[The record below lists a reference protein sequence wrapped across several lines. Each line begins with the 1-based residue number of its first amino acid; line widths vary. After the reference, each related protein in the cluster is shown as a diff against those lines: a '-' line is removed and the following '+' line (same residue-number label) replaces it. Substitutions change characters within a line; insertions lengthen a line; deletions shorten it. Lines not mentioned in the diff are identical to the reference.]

1 MQELLM
7 NIAAVKQVVGELPYM
22 NLTQAETMTQLIAT
36 EGIEQVLE
44 LGFRHGVS
52 TCYIAAALAERERG
66 HVTTIDLTRAR
77 EYQPNVEQLLEKLS
91 LRERVTVFYEPTSY
105 TWRLMKFLE
114 ADPQPRFDL
123 CYLDG
128 AHNWFVDALA
138 FFLVDRLLKPG
149 GWMIFDDL
157 DWSFANAPALKDLPN
172 VRAMPE
178 DERTTPHVRKIYEL
192 LVKTHPD
199 YHNFRTQQNWAFVQK
214 RPAEECRMHSG
225 QREIIIEQVIRI
237 DRPHSGLRKTL
248 TKAMQSLWGG

>member
-1 MQELLM
+1 MS
-7 NIAAVKQVVGELPYM
+7 IAAVKRVVGDLPFM
-22 NLTQAETMTQLIAT
+22 TLAQAETITQLIA
-36 EGIEQVLE
+36 EQQVEHILE

-52 TCYIAAALAERERG
+52 TCYMAATLAEQGRG
-66 HVTTIDLTRAR
+66 QITTIDLVKAR
-77 EYQPNVEQLLEKLS
+77 DHDPNIETLLERLG

-105 TWRLMKFLE
+105 TWRLMKFLD

-149 GWMIFDDL
+149 GWIIFDDL
-157 DWSFANAPALKDLPN
+157 DWSFATAPSLKDTPH
-172 VRAMPE
+172 VQAMPE
-178 DERTTPHVRKIYEL
+178 DERTTPHIRKIYEL

-214 RPAEECRMHSG
+214 RPEDESSRRSVH
-225 QREIIIEQVIRI
+225 REIIIEQIVRI
-237 DRPHSGLRKTL
+237 DRQHTGLRKTL
-248 TKAMQSLWGG
+248 AKAMERIWGG